1 MLATGFLQDF
11 TVGQSLDS
19 RRGSWKAELR
29 RRRYVLDRE
38 DRICLGKP
46 VDTESGRSATSEAL
60 DLLYVS
66 TEQPVDFDRRLY
78 RLIRGAP
85 HSLKKE
91 IQLFFPVMIL
101 AGSVEPVLPGP
112 S

>member
-1 MLATGFLQDF
+1 
-11 TVGQSLDS
+11 
-19 RRGSWKAELR
+19 
-29 RRRYVLDRE
+29 
-38 DRICLGKP
+38 
-46 VDTESGRSATSEAL
+46 
-60 DLLYVS
+60 
-66 TEQPVDFDRRLY
+66 
-78 RLIRGAP
+78 LIRGAP